1 MNRQFAPLNV
11 VQLPLVIVK
20 LMLYFVLP
28 MLAFSVPVVGELF
41 GLKGLDV
48 YRWGNFL
55 GLLPML
61 LYFLML
67 IFTIGPLQKLSFIPA
82 IAAFVV
88 EIIIVIN
95 AANLLPIE
103 TIKMLCM
110 QYFPEYTSSIDL
122 TLSTA
127 ARLLLKPGLA
137 FIINMVITILYG
149 MFQFIPVSEFLFGI
163 APSAGGNGRQY
174 SGSGNNSSS
183 HHMSPPRL

>member
-67 IFTIGPLQKLSFIPA
+67 IFTI
-82 IAAFVV
+82 
-88 EIIIVIN
+88 
-95 AANLLPIE
+95 
-103 TIKMLCM
+103 
-110 QYFPEYTSSIDL
+110 
-122 TLSTA
+122 
-127 ARLLLKPGLA
+127 
-137 FIINMVITILYG
+137 
-149 MFQFIPVSEFLFGI
+149 
-163 APSAGGNGRQY
+163 
-174 SGSGNNSSS
+174 
-183 HHMSPPRL
+183 